1 MIRTRINRYELFVR
15 VLMHKYSNTKTTI
28 KIWVE
33 AENHYSAKL
42 QAESLYGRNN
52 VVSAPMLVRN

>member
-1 MIRTRINRYELFVR
+1 MCKIAKTGGGIVT
-15 VLMHKYSNTKTTI
+15 TKTTI